1 MTLFFYILIAII
13 TFIAF
18 LHAWAKKEFD
28 ISRTVVINTPKED
41 VYNLIRQLKK
51 QPSWMPWMEEDYKGT
66 LKFNGEDGKQDAI
79 LYWKSKN
86 RFYEGTQKIV
96 KLNQGRI
103 METRVLVLKPAKMIF
118 LEYKGLKGLD
128 ENKTKM
134 VWGVRGGL
142 NFPFSVIALIQPVDK
157 MYGADLEKGL
167 KNLKNILEHR
177 AKKSELKVYS

>member
-28 ISRTVVINTPKED
+28 ISRTVVINKSKED
-41 VYNLIRQLKK
+41 VYNLVRQLKK
-51 QPSWMPWMEEDYKGT
+51 QPHWMPWFKKDYKGV

-79 LYWKSKN
+79 LYWRNYN
-86 RFYEGTQKIV
+86 RLFEGTQKTV

-103 METRVLVLKPAKMIF
+103 METRVLILKPAKMIF
-118 LEYKGLKGLD
+118 LEYKGLKELD

-142 NFPFSVIALIQPVDK
+142 NFPFTIIALMQPVDK
-157 MYGADLEKGL
+157 MYGDDLERGL
-167 KNLKNILEHR
+167 KNLKHMLEYKHE
-177 AKKSELKVYS
+177 KTEVN